1 MRTVAGVVV
10 GLVLAAA
17 AIWVK
22 AHTPDDYDHRY
33 APLASSGHV
42 GSPVSAGGFE
52 VKVEKVGAARSVAS
66 DHGEI
71 IRPDGVFVI
80 VTVSARSLRKPL
92 TLATAMLRTRDGHEF
107 RDTVKGVTI
116 PVGGTLDGVTLG
128 PGVWHRGVL
137 VFEIPPSRLAG
148 STLLLSDRPANENET
163 PQGFP
168 PFGFE
173 LTAQA
178 NISLGLSDD
187 QARRLVTEAPDG
199 VTIHG
204 DPV

>member
-1 MRTVAGVVV
+1 MRRVAGALI
-10 GLVLAAA
+10 GLALAAA

-33 APLASSGHV
+33 APLAAGGHV
-42 GSPVSAGGFE
+42 GSPVRSGGFE
-52 VKVEKVGAARSVAS
+52 VKVERVGAARSVRS
-66 DHGEI
+66 GQGEVV
-71 IRPDGVFVI
+71 RPDGVFVI
-80 VTVSARSLRKPL
+80 VTASARSLRKPL
-92 TLATAMLRTRDGHEF
+92 SLSTAMLRTRDGREF
-107 RDTVKGVTI
+107 RESVKGVTT
-116 PVGGTLDGVTLG
+116 PVGGTLDGANLG

-137 VFEIPPSRLAG
+137 VFEIPPSQLAG

-163 PQGFP
+163 PQDFP

-178 NISLGLSDD
+178 DIALGLDD
-187 QARRLVTEAPDG
+187 AQARRLVTEAPDG
-199 VTIHG
+199 VTVHG

>member
-1 MRTVAGVVV
+1 MKAVAGVVI

-17 AIWVK
+17 AVWAR

-33 APLASSGHV
+33 APLASEGHV

-52 VKVEKVGAARSVAS
+52 VKVESVGAARSVAS
-66 DHGEI
+66 GRGGI
-71 IRPDGVFVI
+71 VRPDGVFVI
-80 VTVSARSLRKPL
+80 VTASARSLRKPL
-92 TLATAMLRTRDGHEF
+92 SLSTAMLRTGDGHEF
-107 RDTVKGVTI
+107 RESVKGVTT

-128 PGVWHRGVL
+128 PGRWHPGVL
-137 VFEIPPSRLAG
+137 VFEIPPSRLAD
-148 STLLLSDRPANENET
+148 STLLLSDRPANEKDP

-178 NISLGLSDD
+178 NISLGLDGD
-187 QARRLVTEAPDG
+187 RARRLVADAPDG
-199 VTIHG
+199 VTVRG
-204 DPV
+204 EPS